1 MEPKTKPARA
11 QILQNWI
18 REPGDSSNLME
29 PETKSQ
35 GTAQRSYP
43 ERHSVLMLCDDG
55 KPYSRD
61 DSFSLSIG
69 TILLTGGEG
78 GRGAQTRSCNTRK
91 RFGSLGHFWSAC
103 LPPIVDASQN
113 TWGSP
118 PIVTLHSSAVVLG
131 LHAFLNSLI
140 FLPSY
145 QHEQTQKS
153 SRFHEVW

>member
-1 MEPKTKPARA
+1 MAASKTNLMEPKTKPARA

-18 REPGDSSNLME
+18 QEPGDSSNLIE

-78 GRGAQTRSCNTRK
+78 GRGAQTRSCNTQDNV
-91 RFGSLGHFWSAC
+91 LGHLDIFE
-103 LPPIVDASQN
+103 
-113 TWGSP
+113 
-118 PIVTLHSSAVVLG
+118 VLVCRP
-131 LHAFLNSLI
+131 L
-140 FLPSY
+140 
-145 QHEQTQKS
+145 
-153 SRFHEVW
+153 